1 MHALIP
7 SRMGEDADK
16 LEFMGGMGFKV
27 LESLLN
33 NTPEKRFNLNFL
45 DYKSKEFNN
54 DFFN

>member
-1 MHALIP
+1 
-7 SRMGEDADK
+7 MGEDADK